1 LLVSHGPG
9 EKVAAAVSPRM
20 AKAWLESSYSRMRE
34 RRMNAT
40 QLSAGASRP
49 RRSSLESGPNHD
61 NIFVEV
67 WSKIREALFSSRAP
81 KSFKNLFDFIH
92 DIRLNRSCLDAAPQY
107 PGTALQKTI
116 RPVSAGGN

>member
-1 LLVSHGPG
+1 
-9 EKVAAAVSPRM
+9 M

-49 RRSSLESGPNHD
+49 HRSSLESGPNHD

-67 WSKIREALFSSRAP
+67 WSKIREALFSPRAP

-92 DIRLNRSCLDAAPQY
+92 DIRLNRSYLDAAPQY
-107 PGTALQKTI
+107 PGTTLQETI